1 MFIKLLDK
9 NLANMIAAGEVVE
22 RPASAVKELCE
33 NSIDAGAS
41 IITVEIRSG
50 GIKQIKV
57 TDNGCGIHPEDVGN
71 AFLRHAT
78 SKISKPED
86 LNSIYTLGFRGEAL
100 ASIAAV
106 AKVSLYTRTLEF
118 ETGMV
123 CNANYGEIED
133 AEERPGF
140 VGTSIT
146 VNDLFYNVPARM
158 KFLKKDSTEAGYVEE
173 VVRKMA
179 IAHPEI
185 SFRFINDGTEKL
197 FTPGDANLMNTLFT
211 IYGKEVVSQL
221 RPLEYTDGLISVSGV
236 ISNPVYTKKTRNMQ
250 TYYVNNRPIVSRMMM
265 SAVAEATTGF
275 IPQGAHP
282 VLVLKLDIPADKIDI
297 NVHPAKLE
305 VKFSEESKIYGAVYH
320 AIKNAYQ
327 ATAVMPQIKEPE
339 KPDVVQAVPE
349 MPEKTSEVDYISK
362 MKEFQAI
369 NGDHV
374 MVVKSK
380 EETSEPDE
388 TEVSFVSAPRFGQT
402 FENSSQVEFVPED
415 RGENIPK
422 NFGEYVQLGLEHSSE
437 IEYNIIGQLFKTYI
451 LVEKGNDLLLVDQHA
466 AHEHILYAEL
476 AEKLEKREFF
486 AQQLLSPQVI
496 TLQPSEKACVLENT
510 EFFAEIGFE
519 VQDFGTND
527 VCVSAV
533 PADMDNEDIGKVV
546 SEIAMGLTENK
557 MDKRTAAAQR
567 ALYTVACRAAI
578 KAGKNLGDKEKA
590 VLVSK
595 VLDEN
600 KTVTCPHGRP
610 AVIAIEKSFIEKQF
624 KRIK

>member
-22 RPASAVKELCE
+22 RPSSAVKELCE

-41 IITVEIRSG
+41 IITVEIKCG

-57 TDNGCGIHPEDVGN
+57 TDNGCGIHPEDVEN

-118 ETGMV
+118 ENGMV

-133 AEERPGF
+133 AEEMPGF
-140 VGTSIT
+140 VGTCIT

-173 VVRKMA
+173 VVRKIA

-221 RPLEYTDGLISVSGV
+221 RPIEYTDGIISVSGV

-275 IPQGAHP
+275 IPQGMHP

-305 VKFSEESKIYGAVYH
+305 VKFSEESKIYGTVYH

-339 KPDVVQAVPE
+339 KPVLPQNIPVVPE
-349 MPEKTSEVDYISK
+349 KAGEVDYLSR
-362 MKEFQAI
+362 MKEFRAKT
-369 NGDHV
+369 GDPTL
-374 MVVKSK
+374 VVKTK
-380 EETSEPDE
+380 AEATEPDE
-388 TEVSFVSAPRFGQT
+388 TESFDNVSSRFGQT
-402 FENSSQVEFVPED
+402 FAESTQVEFVPED
-415 RGENIPK
+415 RGETIPK
-422 NFGEYVQLGLEHSSE
+422 NLGEYVQLGLEQNQE

-451 LVEKGNDLLLVDQHA
+451 LVEKGNNLLLVDQHA
-466 AHEHILYAEL
+466 AHEHIVYAEL
-476 AEKLEKREFF
+476 AEKLEKQEFF

-510 EFFAEIGFE
+510 MFFEEIGFE
-519 VQDFGTND
+519 IQDFGTND
-527 VCVSAV
+527 ICVSAV
-533 PADMDNEDIGKVV
+533 PADIESEDIGKVI
-546 SEIAMGLTENK
+546 SEIASGLTENK

-578 KAGKNLGDKEKA
+578 KAGKNLGDAEKK

>member
-22 RPASAVKELCE
+22 RPSSAVKELVE

-41 IITVEIRSG
+41 IITVEIKSG

-133 AEERPGF
+133 AEEMPGF
-140 VGTSIT
+140 VGTCIT

-185 SFRFINDGTEKL
+185 SLRFINDGVEKL

-221 RPLEYTDGLISVSGV
+221 RPIEYTDGIVSVSGV

-305 VKFSEESKIYGAVYH
+305 VKFSDESKIYGVVYH
-320 AIKNAYQ
+320 AIKSSYQ
-327 ATAVMPQIKEPE
+327 AMAVMPQIKEPE
-339 KPDVVQAVPE
+339 KPQVVQTPPAA
-349 MPEKTSEVDYISK
+349 PEKPQDVDYLAK
-362 MKEFQAI
+362 MKEFQAK
-369 NGDHV
+369 NDDH
-374 MVVKSK
+374 MMLVKTK
-380 EETSEPDE
+380 AEATDPDE
-388 TEVSFVSAPRFGQT
+388 TEVSYEGVPRFGQT
-402 FENSSQVEFVPED
+402 FEKSTQVEFVSED
-415 RGENIPK
+415 RGETQRK
-422 NFGEYVQLGLEHSSE
+422 KLGEYVQLGLEQNPE

-451 LVEKGNDLLLVDQHA
+451 LVEKGNNLLLVDQHA

-476 AEKLEKREFF
+476 AEKLENREFF
-486 AQQLLSPQVI
+486 AQQMLSPQVI

-510 EFFAEIGFE
+510 SFFEEIGFE
-519 VQDFGTND
+519 IQDFGTND

-533 PADMDNEDIGKVV
+533 PADIESEDIGKVI
-546 SEIAMGLTENK
+546 SEITSGLDENK
-557 MDKRTAAAQR
+557 MDKRTAAAKR

-578 KAGKNLGDKEKA
+578 KAGKNLGEKEKA

-610 AVIAIEKSFIEKQF
+610 AVIAIEKGFIEKQF